1 MELQDMMVC
10 IIKLLENL
18 GIILQTMIHLLITN
32 TLNSAQMNI
41 PPAIYFACSA
51 FVIMSSAVCFS
62 NSQPIEMSNDHSSLP
77 IILSFICFDYVK
89 CTIFYALIHSM
100 TIILRCKFVFSNFF
114 FQTPRFHGDSSLMC
128 RHATIKTIPSPYR
141 SFSSLFSSCHSYK
154 IIVL

>member
-51 FVIMSSAVCFS
+51 FVIMSSVVCFS
-62 NSQPIEMSNDHSSLP
+62 NS
-77 IILSFICFDYVK
+77 
-89 CTIFYALIHSM
+89 
-100 TIILRCKFVFSNFF
+100 
-114 FQTPRFHGDSSLMC
+114 
-128 RHATIKTIPSPYR
+128 
-141 SFSSLFSSCHSYK
+141 
-154 IIVL
+154 